1 MIKKFDNIN
10 NELSKSLNEEIVYR
24 EMVKILSSHEIKIYQ
39 ARVDRVNT
47 RMQRYFNSTPLRN
60 IFARICNYAFTV
72 N

>member
-10 NELSKSLNEEIVYR
+10 NEFSKSLNEEIVYR

-47 RMQRYFNSTPLRN
+47 RM
-60 IFARICNYAFTV
+60 
-72 N
+72 